1 MIMQIRRDF
10 DCSHDEEHRAFAG
23 VAQGLAK
30 LLDGRY
36 AIDCFVLGISLPMRM
51 FFDSRQLAHAPLQE
65 MHNGAFVPYA
75 ETPARAQALCSGVH
89 ATQPPTDHKEAPILK
104 VHDAGYVEFL
114 KTAHARWVAAGRPGD
129 VMGYVWPIVRRRAL
143 DLTRIDAL
151 AGQYSMDSSTP
162 LTADSWTSA
171 YWSTQCALS
180 ALDAVLAGDRV
191 AVGLC
196 RPPGHHAGA
205 DYLGGY
211 CLINQ
216 AAVAAQAARDAG
228 VERVAILDID
238 YHHGN
243 GTQDIFWDR
252 GDVFY
257 ASVHADPATDF
268 PFYWGHAD
276 ETGEGDGAGATLN
289 LPLPQG
295 TMLPAFRAAQTAA
308 LEAIAR
314 FAPGL
319 LIVSFGADTFVGDPI
334 ANFALQTDD
343 YAVLASDIAAAGL
356 PTVVLTEGG
365 YAVDALGD
373 NLRSFLSGF

>member
-1 MIMQIRRDF
+1 
-10 DCSHDEEHRAFAG
+10 
-23 VAQGLAK
+23 
-30 LLDGRY
+30 
-36 AIDCFVLGISLPMRM
+36 MRL
-51 FFDSRQLAHAPLQE
+51 FFDPRQLAHAPTKEL
-65 MHNGAFVPYA
+65 HNGAFVSYA
-75 ETPARAQALCSGVH
+75 ETPARAEAFCAGAGV
-89 ATQPPTDHKEAPILK
+89 AEAPADHGEAPILA
-104 VHDAGYVEFL
+104 VHHAGYIAFL
-114 KTAHARWVAAGRPGD
+114 KTAHARWQAAGRPGD
-129 VMGYVWPIVRRRAL
+129 VMGYVWPVVGRRAL

-171 YWSTQCALS
+171 YWSAQSALS
-180 ALDAVLAGDRV
+180 ALDAVLAGDKV

-211 CLINQ
+211 CFINQ

-276 ETGEGDGAGATLN
+276 ECGEGEGAGCTLN

-295 TMLPAFRAAQTAA
+295 TDIAAFRAAQATALA
-308 LEAIAR
+308 AIAR

-319 LIVSFGADTFVGDPI
+319 LIVSFGADTFAGDPI
-334 ANFALQTDD
+334 SNFKLQTED
-343 YAVLASDIAAAGL
+343 YAALAGDIAAAGL

-365 YAVDALGD
+365 YAVAELGD
-373 NLRSFLSGF
+373 NLASFLSGF